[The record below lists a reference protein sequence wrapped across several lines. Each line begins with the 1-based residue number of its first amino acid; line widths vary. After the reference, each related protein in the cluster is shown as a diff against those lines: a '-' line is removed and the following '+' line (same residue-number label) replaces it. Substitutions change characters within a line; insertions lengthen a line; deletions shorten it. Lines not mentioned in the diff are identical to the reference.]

1 MFLFEDFFLWF
12 KSTVINVFPAADLSD
27 IGINFDYNDEPSRFE
42 FGDLSTNIA
51 LLLSKKLKKNPKE
64 IAELIKNKTE
74 SYQYID
80 KIIIAGSGFINIYFH
95 DALYKKYYKNLLNNA
110 DLLYTRLRSNKKYN
124 IEFVSANP
132 TGPLHIGHGR
142 GGIIGDVC
150 GRVLSLKGYLVDTE
164 YYINDAGNQIEK
176 LGKSLYYQYAILC
189 QKEVLFPENGYQ
201 GEYIIELAKELYKKH
216 DAVLLINEIDWFSE
230 YAKNILLKDIKNT
243 LLEYQIIYSY
253 WFSEKT
259 LHASHAIGKA
269 VNILLEKGYVYETGE
284 GTVWFKSTLFG
295 DEKDR
300 VLKKSD
306 GTWTYTAAD
315 IAYFLNKL
323 ERGFTDIIMILG
335 QDHHSFKIR
344 IEAIARAFSF
354 DVTKLHIILYQ
365 LVTLKNE
372 GEVVRMSK
380 RKGNSVE
387 LQNIIDTVGSDVARF
402 FYLQRKA
409 DAHLD
414 FDLKEALEKSN
425 KNPVFYIQYALVRI
439 KSILE
444 KSNGLVIQADYDKT
458 IEMINL
464 NIHERILLRKI
475 ALFDSVLNQI
485 CIMFNPHILTY
496 YTIELASLF
505 HSFYTMYSII
515 DEDKNITCYRLGLCY
530 LIKQV
535 LEKCTNLLGISI
547 PERM

>member
-1 MFLFEDFFLWF
+1 MFLFEEFSLWYRSIISNLFSHIDF
-12 KSTVINVFPAADLSD
+12 SD
-27 IGINFDYNDEPSRFE
+27 MILDFDYNDNNLRSE
-42 FGDLSTNIA
+42 FGDLSTNVA
-51 LLLSKKLKKNPKE
+51 LLLSKKLKKNPYE
-64 IAELIKNKTE
+64 IAELIKNKLQE
-74 SYQYID
+74 YADIN
-80 KIIIAGSGFINIYFH
+80 KIIIAGPGFINIYFH
-95 DALYKKYYKNLLNNA
+95 DSLYQNYYKKLLFNPT
-110 DLLYTRLRSNKKYN
+110 LLYQKIISDKKYN

-150 GRVLSLKGYLVDTE
+150 AKVLLLKGYSVATE
-164 YYINDAGNQIEK
+164 YYINDAGNQIEN
-176 LGKSLYYQYAILC
+176 LGKSLYYQYALISN
-189 QKEVLFPENGYQ
+189 VNSVFPENGYQ
-201 GEYIIELAKELYKKH
+201 GEYIIDLAKDLYQ
-216 DAVLLINEIDWFSE
+216 
-230 YAKNILLKDIKNT
+230 KNKNT
-243 LLEYQIIYSY
+243 LLQNDIGWFSNYAKDILLQNIQMTLSDYQISYSC
-253 WFSEKT
+253 WFSEKI
-259 LHASHAIGKA
+259 LHTSGAIDKA
-269 VNILLEKGYVYETGE
+269 VSILANKGYVYSSDE
-284 GTVWFKSTLFG
+284 GTVWFKSTVFG

-300 VLKKSD
+300 VLKKND
-306 GTWTYTAAD
+306 GSWTYTAAD
-315 IAYFLNKL
+315 VAYFLNKL

-344 IEAIARAFSF
+344 MQAISKAFGF
-354 DVTKLHIILYQ
+354 DNSHLHIILYQ

-444 KSNGLVIQADYDKT
+444 KSSNFIDIDDYCKLVDDIDF
-458 IEMINL
+458 
-464 NIHERILLRKI
+464 NIYEKILLRKI
-475 ALFDSVLNQI
+475 SLFDDILNQI
-485 CIMFNPHILTY
+485 CNTLYPHTLTY
-496 YTIELASLF
+496 YTMELASLF
-505 HSFYTMYSII
+505 HFFYTIYPII
-515 DEDKNITCYRLGLCY
+515 TEDKKISSYRVGLSY
-530 LIKQV
+530 LVKNV
-535 LEKCTNLLGISI
+535 LEQCVTLLGISI